1 MSCID
6 VQKLGKKLNEISSQ
20 SQKRPNFFVRGR
32 VRYFVYFCGPEIILL
47 LLFWLVVLNGEFPLW
62 ALDYQ
67 KAFISKG
74 HFFPKEVIVGVCL
87 FVLDPA

>member
-6 VQKLGKKLNEISSQ
+6 FQKLGKKLNEISSQ
-20 SQKRPNFFVRGR
+20 SQKWPNFLSGGGCVIL
-32 VRYFVYFCGPEIILL
+32 FVYFGGPEIILL
-47 LLFWLVVLNGEFPLW
+47 LLFWLVVLNGKFPLW

-74 HFFPKEVIVGVCL
+74 HFFPKEVIVVGFCL
-87 FVLDPA
+87 F